1 MEKTYKREVAF
12 LLLIFW
18 AVLIVWGIYN
28 PEAKEAFRR
37 TRQGYRACSGVSRL
51 RRWERRRAREN
62 GGAPRGSGM
71 NPAYQHTSNTP
82 DRKDNQC
89 LPA

>member
-28 PEAKEAFRR
+28 PEAKEA
-37 TRQGYRACSGVSRL
+37 SRFATL
-51 RRWERRRAREN
+51 PIFSFAF
-62 GGAPRGSGM
+62 GAWGFDAWAKQII
-71 NPAYQHTSNTP
+71 PAS
-82 DRKDNQC
+82 K
-89 LPA
+89 AS